1 MFWSRVAQV
10 ILTVAV
16 LGLDAFAINGVN
28 GFLAAPPSCAGLVM
42 FTVSP

>member
-10 ILTVAV
+10 ILTVTV
-16 LGLDAFAINGVN
+16 LGLDAFAINRLN
-28 GFLAAPPSCAGLVM
+28 GYLRALPSSAGLVM